1 MSEWIQITI
10 VVLAVGA
17 SGVFLARQAWLTL
30 AGKRS
35 RLGSC
40 CAKGCGAN
48 EAPNARPGS
57 GAAQR
62 VQFLPVEMLGRKK

>member
-1 MSEWIQITI
+1 MAPWIQISI
-10 VVLAVGA
+10 VILAVGA
-17 SGVFLARQAWLTL
+17 SGAFLVRQAWLTL

-40 CAKGCGAN
+40 CSKGCGAN
-48 EAPNARPGS
+48 ETEPKTQ
-57 GAAQR
+57 GASDR

>member
-1 MSEWIQITI
+1 MALWLQISI
-10 VVLAVGA
+10 VVLAVTA
-17 SGVFLARQAWLTL
+17 SGAFLARQAWLTL

-40 CAKGCGAN
+40 CSKGCAVN
-48 EAPNARPGS
+48 ETTPKTQGTS
-57 GAAQR
+57 ER